1 MNVYVFVERVI
12 AWLPMI
18 VLVGIGYLLIR
29 GSSRDNHEIME
40 MNRINLNLNKDSI
53 THNQAMSETLLRIE
67 KLLEDRK
74 S

>member
-29 GSSRDNHEIME
+29 GSRRDNHEIME